1 MASAPALVLVLNL
14 VATLYMTGLIWFVQV
29 VHYPLFAAVG
39 EPGFAAYSQRHQSL
53 TTMVVGP
60 PMLLEALTAGLLL
73 LVRPA
78 GIPAWMAWAGVALVA
93 AIWISTA
100 ALQIPAHARL
110 SSGLDL
116 AAVRDLVGT
125 NWIRT
130 AGWSLRSMLAA
141 WMVLVAMRPS
151 PAS

>member
-1 MASAPALVLVLNL
+1 MQSAPALVLLANL
-14 VATLYMTGLIWFVQV
+14 AATLYMTGLIWFVQV

-53 TTMVVGP
+53 TTLVVGP

-73 LVRPA
+73 ILRPA
-78 GIPAWMAWAGVALVA
+78 GVPAWAGWAGVALVA

-110 SSGLDL
+110 SSGLDV
-116 AAVRDLVGT
+116 AVVRDLVAT

-130 AGWSLRSMLAA
+130 VGWSLRAALVA
-141 WMVLVAMRPS
+141 WMAFLAMRPA
-151 PAS
+151 PAP

>member
-1 MASAPALVLVLNL
+1 LVLVLNL

-29 VHYPLFAAVG
+29 VHYPLFASVG

-78 GIPAWMAWAGVALVA
+78 GIPAWTAWAGVTLVG

-110 SSGLDL
+110 ASGLDL
-116 AAVRDLVGT
+116 ATVRDLVGT

-130 AGWSLRSMLAA
+130 AGWSLRAMLAS